1 VIAWNLSDY
10 KKKMKRLI
18 TALGLVALIIG
29 PVACGKHDV
38 GTTLA
43 LLRHKWNIVS
53 FNGEAYRYTGKPGD
67 YYDFRADSRLYAYYG
82 GLFDTLVYISINGGK
97 SLQLYNI
104 KGGKRLDGSFE
115 LDIEKL
121 SSSVCILHKCQG
133 PPFCV
138 LDSLSR

>member
-1 VIAWNLSDY
+1 
-10 KKKMKRLI
+10 MKRLI

-115 LDIEKL
+115 LDIVKL